1 MQKKPI
7 HTYVLIFLIIVVMA
21 VLTYVVPSGE
31 FQRKDVKLNNG
42 STKTLVV
49 ANSYKHTDPN
59 HQGLK
64 EVLMAPIKGTEDAAS
79 VVAFL
84 LIIGGSF
91 GIISRSGSIEAGLS
105 KSVRTL
111 EGKELLLI
119 PVIMFLFGLGGTTF
133 GMCEETIP
141 FYMVFIPLMMSL
153 GYDSLTGV
161 MMIFFGAATGT
172 AASTTNPFEVG
183 IAQAISQL
191 APGTNVDY
199 RWIQFFILMAI
210 AIAFVMWYARRIKKS
225 PEKSPVYELDKVN
238 KDYFLKNMGDADK
251 KEFKWN
257 HAVILLG
264 FAFGI
269 CLMIWGVKKKGWYIE
284 EISMIFFGIGL
295 FAGIISMIARN
306 MDSREMAESFVQ
318 GCKDLTYAAV
328 IVGLARGILI
338 IARDGRIIDTILN
351 ATANSLSGL
360 PKGVFTTLMLLVQNL
375 IAFLIPSSS
384 GHAALTMPV
393 MAPLADLMHVHRD
406 IAVTAYQYG
415 TGLTNMITPTS
426 GTLMA
431 ALGIAKIPW
440 NKWVKF
446 VLPLVLVFW
455 VFAAI
460 FLIIGLGI
468 FPA

>member
-1 MQKKPI
+1 
-7 HTYVLIFLIIVVMA
+7 
-21 VLTYVVPSGE
+21 
-31 FQRKDVKLNNG
+31 
-42 STKTLVV
+42 
-49 ANSYKHTDPN
+49 
-59 HQGLK
+59 
-64 EVLMAPIKGTEDAAS
+64 
-79 VVAFL
+79 
-84 LIIGGSF
+84 
-91 GIISRSGSIEAGLS
+91 
-105 KSVRTL
+105 
-111 EGKELLLI
+111 
-119 PVIMFLFGLGGTTF
+119 
-133 GMCEETIP
+133 
-141 FYMVFIPLMMSL
+141 
-153 GYDSLTGV
+153 
-161 MMIFFGAATGT
+161 
-172 AASTTNPFEVG
+172 
-183 IAQAISQL
+183 
-191 APGTNVDY
+191 
-199 RWIQFFILMAI
+199 MAI
-210 AIAFVMWYARRIKKS
+210 AIAFVMWHARRIKKF

-238 KDYFLKNMGDADK
+238 KDYFLKNIGDADK

-257 HAVILLG
+257 HAAILLG

-284 EISMIFFGIGL
+284 EISMIFFDIGL
-295 FAGIISMIARN
+295 FAGIISMIAKN

-351 ATANSLSGL
+351 ATSNSLSGL
-360 PKGVFTTLMLLVQNL
+360 PKSVFTTLMLLVQNL

-431 ALGIAKIPW
+431 ALDIAKIPW

-460 FLIIGLGI
+460 FLIVGLGI